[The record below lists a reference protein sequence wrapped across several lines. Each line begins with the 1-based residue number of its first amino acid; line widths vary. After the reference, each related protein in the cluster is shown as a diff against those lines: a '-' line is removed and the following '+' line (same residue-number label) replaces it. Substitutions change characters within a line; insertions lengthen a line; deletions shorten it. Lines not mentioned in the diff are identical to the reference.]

1 MSHATKSRDV
11 LSAVLRSA
19 KEYGIILTNSAATV
33 RVPAD
38 KRGKKKFKQNLTPE
52 QFEEF
57 APANPGTVC
66 VDGLSLALIC
76 ICNDLES
83 PSTFASGVLNV
94 GPGSWARVRRVRIEI
109 DE

>member
-52 QFEEF
+52 QFE
-57 APANPGTVC
+57 N
-66 VDGLSLALIC
+66 LLLLIP
-76 ICNDLES
+76 E
-83 PSTFASGVLNV
+83 PYASMV
-94 GPGSWARVRRVRIEI
+94 
-109 DE
+109 